1 MSDTS
6 LLTEGFRKFR
16 EIYFEKSP
24 ELFRE
29 TLRYGQ
35 NPKFAMVACSDS
47 RVDPA
52 IVFQTDPGDIFSIRN
67 VAALVPPN
75 EDQGLYH
82 GTSAALEF
90 AVTGLKVE
98 HIVIM
103 GHAHC
108 GGVEAMVR
116 RQEGEVVGGKF
127 LGQWTDLLVKARE
140 RALSEDGTLEGRALL
155 RAAERQG
162 VKLSLQNLMTF
173 PFVSEAVAQ
182 GTLQLHGWYLDI
194 AEGALEYFDGAK
206 DTFVPLT

>member
-6 LLTEGFRKFR
+6 ALTDGFRKFR

-35 NPKFAMVACSDS
+35 NPQFAMVACSDS

-52 IVFQTDPGDIFSIRN
+52 IVFQTHPGDIFSIRN

-75 EDQGLYH
+75 EQQGHYH

-108 GGVEAMVR
+108 GGVEAMVK
-116 RQEGEVVGGKF
+116 RQEGEAVGGQF
-127 LGQWTDLLVKARE
+127 LSHWTDLLIKARE
-140 RALSEDGTLEGRALL
+140 RALAEDDSLEGRALL

-162 VKLSLQNLMTF
+162 VKLSLENLMTF
-173 PFVSEAVAQ
+173 PFVSEAV
-182 GTLQLHGWYLDI
+182 GKGRLQLHGWYLDI
-194 AEGALEYFDGAK
+194 AEGQLEYY
-206 DTFVPLT
+206 DTDKRVFQPLT